1 MKDNL
6 QVNFWRGQNPPPTI
20 YHIWIKD
27 NNKLLVFDGTEWL
40 VFMDNQAVID
50 LMQDILEKYESF
62 LSVTINGKPIKD
74 NPVLNANDIQT
85 DLNGNFVSGTIKNS
99 ISTLDT
105 LLTTQFIE

>member
-50 LMQDILEKYESF
+50 LMQDILEKYESL
-62 LSVTINGKPIKD
+62 LSATVNGKPIKD
-74 NPVLNANDIQT
+74 NPILNADDIQT

-99 ISTLDT
+99 INILDT